1 MAPKCKL
8 CDNVYNPGS
17 KAPLSL
23 PCGHSFCRECLRSH
37 EEAIGSLR
45 CPTCRKPNVGGKS
58 DTLTVNY
65 DLLSSIMISTVV
77 PSAAASSAGTSAKS
91 KQTVAIVI
99 KDISDRP
106 FRLTVPLSYTV
117 SKMKEV
123 LQAQYGVLPTSTRLL
138 YLGQLLKDEKTLAN
152 YKLEEGNTIQMTKRY
167 LGGGGGGRRRRR
179 HMDNEESKEDEKDN
193 NSSRSG
199 GGKHECDSSRDDE
212 EDVEVD
218 ETLYSRQLFVYGD
231 TASRTM
237 TTASVLICG
246 LGGVGVEIAKNVI
259 LTGVREVLLYDQEVT
274 TWADLA
280 SQFYL
285 TEEDLGKNRA
295 EACVSRLSELNPY
308 VRVTTMDNE
317 KTDNTT
323 TSTERNRS
331 TGITSTDDVTTTTTY
346 PSSSDKAR
354 EVSQNAVHT
363 YHTTDGSTDHHH
375 NQHDH
380 LLPGITADLI
390 KRFNVVVLTECT
402 LEEQVRVDCVCR
414 EVGVPLVVA
423 GVNGL
428 CGHVFCDFGS
438 HFYVA
443 DPSDRDVASF
453 PIMDI
458 TQEVEGVVIL
468 PPNTFHGLQDGDV
481 ITFTGVQGMEALN
494 HTNHTVKVVDG
505 RRLMI
510 GSTVGLGKYE
520 GGGAGKEV
528 RQGKTFSHQSLSSAL
543 TRPTIISLDPGKP
556 SQGPLLH
563 LAFLALHR
571 FRTKHGG
578 LPRPWNHQDAEAFL
592 KLCHELQRLGLSD
605 DGVDVTRHGL
615 GQDGGRMMQ
624 QELTPEHERLL
635 RLFSYTSSG
644 CVVGV
649 TSVVGGVAAGEVVK
663 ACARRFSPLTQFL
676 YFDSLECLPQEGL
689 EELLDGM
696 VGCEGSRYEGLVGV
710 VGNGVVEVLR
720 NLQVLVVGAGAVG
733 CELIKCLAVMGV
745 GSGQNGTITL
755 TDPDLVERSNL
766 SRQFLF
772 RPWHVRQYKADV
784 AAAGAQVINPE
795 LKVVPLRL
803 LAGRDS
809 GDVLNAVFYECQQ
822 AVMAAV
828 DSAEA
833 RRHLDTWCRMAG
845 VPMVE
850 AGTHGTLGSVSVVV
864 PNLTER
870 YTTQEVTTTRTSAV
884 SCTLRNFP
892 STAEHLVQWARYLL
906 QEEFSL
912 IPTLASHYVTGNLTP
927 AQLEQEGRM
936 VAAGVRGALSEKLE
950 CYEDCV
956 RWAGQRL
963 TYHHHTDILNLLQH
977 FPRDL
982 TTSEGHSFWSGVR
995 RCPNPINLDPQDPLH
1010 LAYVHAAAN
1019 LQARVYGLPGEQ
1031 NRNRTF
1037 TILIRVAGQEVKR
1050 DAQDELPPP
1059 TSLILPSLAPI
1070 QLDKDDP
1077 LQLDYMVAAAKLRG
1091 VNYHIPTGDSLSLRG
1106 AAGRINPAVV
1116 TSSAVVA
1123 GLASLEL
1130 LKVVQN
1136 HPHTYLYRTSEFNLA
1151 LARYCFLPPE
1161 PATTY
1166 TYNGKI
1172 EWSDWD
1178 KFDLIES
1185 DLMTLRDFIEH
1196 FRHHHHLQLTMV
1208 ACGNFSIYSFLL
1220 PQLEM
1225 ERRMDMRVTT
1235 ILRELIEKRAKE
1247 EKTELGDGKGGMK
1260 VGPIL
1265 FLDICANDHEG
1276 KDVEVPFVRY
1286 VVEP

>member
-8 CDNVYNPGS
+8 CDNVYKPGS

-23 PCGHSFCRECLRSH
+23 PCGHSFCRECLKSH
-37 EEAIGSLR
+37 EVTIGSLR
-45 CPTCRKPNVGGKS
+45 CPTCRKPNVGVKS

-65 DLLSSIMISTVV
+65 DLLASITTSTVL
-77 PSAAASSAGTSAKS
+77 PSTATSAAAAATTSQ
-91 KQTVAIVI
+91 QTVTIII

-138 YLGQLLKDEKTLAN
+138 FSGKLLKDEKTLASYN
-152 YKLEEGNTIQMTKRY
+152 LEEANTIQMTTRY
-167 LGGGGGGRRRRR
+167 LGGGGGGGRRRQ
-179 HMDNEESKEDEKDN
+179 MDNEERKEDVKDN
-193 NSSRSG
+193 SSSSSKSSG
-199 GGKHECDSSRDDE
+199 GKYEYDSNRDEE
-212 EDVEVD
+212 EDVVVMD

-237 TTASVLICG
+237 TTAAVLICG

-259 LTGVREVLLYDQEVT
+259 LTGVKEVLLYDQEVT

-295 EACVSRLSELNPY
+295 QAY
-308 VRVTTMDNE
+308 DVTLT
-317 KTDNTT
+317 TT
-323 TSTERNRS
+323 TS
-331 TGITSTDDVTTTTTY
+331 
-346 PSSSDKAR
+346 PSNSDKDR
-354 EVSQNAVHT
+354 EVSQNSVPIH
-363 YHTTDGSTDHHH
+363 HTTDGSTSHQHNHHH
-375 NQHDH
+375 HH
-380 LLPGITADLI
+380 HLPGITADLI

-402 LEEQVRVDCVCR
+402 LEEQVRVDSVCR
-414 EVGVPLVVA
+414 QVGVPLVVA
-423 GVNGL
+423 GVSGL

-458 TQEVEGVVIL
+458 TQEVEGVVSL

-505 RRLMI
+505 RRLII
-510 GSTVGLGKYE
+510 GSTVGLGKYS

-543 TRPTIISLDPGKP
+543 TRPNIISLDPGKP

-563 LAFLALHR
+563 LAFLALHC

-592 KLCHELQRLGLSD
+592 KLCHYLQRFGFGD
-605 DGVDVTRHGL
+605 DGVGVTRHGL

-644 CVVGV
+644 CVAGV

-689 EELLDGM
+689 GELLDGM

-710 VGNGVVEVLR
+710 VGNGVVEVLK

-784 AAAGAQVINPE
+784 AAAGARAINPE

-803 LAGRDS
+803 LASRES
-809 GDVLNAVFYECQQ
+809 GDVLNAVFYEYQQ

-870 YTTQEVTTTRTSAV
+870 YTTQEVTTRTSAV

-927 AQLEQEGRM
+927 ALLEQEGRM
-936 VAAGVRGALSEKLE
+936 VAAGVRGALSEKIE

-963 TYHHHTDILNLLQH
+963 IYHHHTDILNLLQH

-982 TTSEGHSFWSGVR
+982 ITSEGHRFWSGVR

-1010 LAYVHAAAN
+1010 LAYIHAAAN

-1031 NRNRTF
+1031 NRTRTLA
-1037 TILIRVAGQEVKR
+1037 ILIRVAGQEVKKNV
-1050 DAQDELPPP
+1050 QDELPPP
-1059 TSLILPSLAPI
+1059 TSLILPSLTPI
-1070 QLDKDDP
+1070 QLNKDDP
-1077 LQLDYMVAAAKLRG
+1077 LQLDYMVATAKLRG

-1136 HPHTYLYRTSEFNLA
+1136 HPHLHLYRTAEFNLA
-1151 LARYCFLPPE
+1151 LARYCFLPPQ

-1166 TYNGKI
+1166 TYNNG
-1172 EWSDWD
+1172 EREEECSDCD
-1178 KFDLIES
+1178 KFDLRECG
-1185 DLMTLRDFIEH
+1185 DLAVVTLGEFIEY
-1196 FRHHHHLQLTMV
+1196 FLHHHHLQLTMV
-1208 ACGNFSIYSFLL
+1208 ACGNYSIYSSILL
-1220 PQLEM
+1220 TQHEM
-1225 ERRMDMRVTT
+1225 ERRKAMRVTT